1 MEKRFLKYIMICTVL
16 ILLFVL
22 LDYINLPTLCG
33 IDMSNINLDFWVQTV
48 NVIVVIMLY
57 IFTYKI
63 LDERAVHREINKNEI
78 SMMLINN
85 CYKECKRYLEM
96 LDQET
101 VEKYIV
107 PKIDFKSS
115 HNVIISNLQ
124 NAPYTNENVIFDLV
138 KDGQVTRQQIDC
150 YLKIKEKY
158 QQYIT
163 TRITFF
169 DAEKIYGPLKHELCK
184 MISKEI
190 EE

>member
-1 MEKRFLKYIMICTVL
+1 MEKRFLKYIMVCTVL

-33 IDMSNINLDFWVQTV
+33 IDMSNINLDFWVQAA

-63 LDERAVHREINKNEI
+63 LDERAVHREKNKNEI
-78 SMMLINN
+78 SMMLIND

-107 PKIDFKSS
+107 PKIDFNSS
-115 HNVIISNLQ
+115 NNVIISNLQ
-124 NAPYTNENVIFDLV
+124 NAPYSNENVILDLV

-150 YLKIKEKY
+150 YLKIKEKF
-158 QQYIT
+158 QQYFT
-163 TRITFF
+163 TRIIFYKT
-169 DAEKIYGPLKHELCK
+169 EEIYGPLKHELCN
-184 MISKEI
+184 MINKEI
-190 EE
+190 IE

>member
-1 MEKRFLKYIMICTVL
+1 M
-16 ILLFVL
+16 
-22 LDYINLPTLCG
+22 PTLCG

-57 IFTYKI
+57 LFTYKI
-63 LDERAVHREINKNEI
+63 LDERTVQRENNKKEI
-78 SMMLINN
+78 SMLLIND
-85 CYKECKRYLEM
+85 CYKECKKYLEL

-107 PKIDFKSS
+107 PKIDFNSTD
-115 HNVIISNLQ
+115 NMLIRNLQ
-124 NAPYTNENVIFDLV
+124 NAPYANENVILDLV
-138 KDGQVTRQQIDC
+138 KDGQVTKQQIDC
-150 YLKIKEKY
+150 YLKIKEKF

-169 DAEKIYGPLKHELCK
+169 DAEKIYGPLKHELCD
-184 MISKEI
+184 MINKEI